1 MSTIIAGRFDTFD
14 HAETAAA
21 RLRAKGLSEQDLS
34 LFYVNPA
41 GQHAT
46 FPIGGDQAVDPAARQ
61 TGKGAG
67 RGLMIGAALGAA
79 VGICLAAAV
88 RAWFATPPQPWVFV
102 LILAIATGVG
112 AYGGSLMGAL
122 SMTRNGQRD
131 PRTGEVRMRHAGV
144 LLAAHVSPDNTAL
157 VANELRQ
164 GGAED
169 VERAEGQWRDGR
181 WEDFD
186 PLAPPVPAGQLTG
199 EDSARAR
206 QRQ

>member
-14 HAETAAA
+14 RAETAAA
-21 RLRAKGLSEQDLS
+21 RLRAKGLDNKDLN

-46 FPIGGDQAVDPAARQ
+46 FPIGGDQAVDPAARH

-67 RGLMIGAALGAA
+67 RGLLIGAVAGAA
-79 VGICLAAAV
+79 VGVCIAAAM
-88 RAWFATPPQPWVFV
+88 RAGFTDPLPAWVYV
-102 LILAIATGVG
+102 LVLAIATGLG

-122 SMTRNGQRD
+122 SMTNAGRRD

-144 LLAAHVSPDNTAL
+144 LLAAHVSPANSAL

-186 PLAPPVPAGQLTG
+186 PLAAPVPAGPLMG
-199 EDSARAR
+199 EEDVHRTR
-206 QRQ
+206 Q